1 MNRYQEQLGLLPA
14 QYGSCSAVVKDPIG
28 WVQECAKVHKGWQR
42 RGTKISA
49 SGGSRAVPIF
59 APGQVGGPAP
69 KVVLPL
75 HRLTKLMEPDET
87 FDLWGVP
94 LKVVQRG
101 GVVVKLVG
109 PLPESWLTELG
120 AWNDETGEPV

>member
-1 MNRYQEQLGLLPA
+1 MGWTDPNLIALRAAINDANSE
-14 QYGSCSAVVKDPIG
+14 AVL
-28 WVQECAKVHKGWQR
+28 
-42 RGTKISA
+42 RG
-49 SGGSRAVPIF
+49 G
-59 APGQVGGPAP
+59 APGQVGGSAP

-101 GVVVKLVG
+101 GVVAKLVG